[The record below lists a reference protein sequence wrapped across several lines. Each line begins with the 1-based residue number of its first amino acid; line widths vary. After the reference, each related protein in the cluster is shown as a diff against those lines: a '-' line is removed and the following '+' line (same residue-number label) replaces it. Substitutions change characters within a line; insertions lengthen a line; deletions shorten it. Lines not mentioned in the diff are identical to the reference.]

1 MRRSPVPVAV
11 IALAVLLV
19 GVLAYGLIAG
29 KTGTNLDTAVKRG
42 QRPVAPDAALALPI
56 LGDDTATASIASMKG
71 HVVVLNIWAS
81 WCEPCKAEAPLLSAV
96 NDALKKTGEG
106 QVLGVTHQDT
116 TNKSI
121 AFAKDYGYT
130 FPSVRDVDSKLYEAY
145 GATGQPE
152 TYFIDQ
158 QGRVAAIS
166 RSVVTVDFT
175 NRALAALGVK
185 ARVPANTPDPS

>member
-11 IALAVLLV
+11 VALAVLLV
-19 GVLAYGLIAG
+19 GVLAYGLLAG
-29 KTGTNLDTAVKRG
+29 KSGTNLDTAIKRG

-56 LGDDTATASIASMKG
+56 LGDAATKTSLAAQKG

-81 WCEPCKAEAPLLSAV
+81 WCAPCKDEAPLLSAV

-106 QVLGVTHQDT
+106 QVLGVTHQDPSS
-116 TNKSI
+116 KSLQ
-121 AFAKDYGYT
+121 FAKDYKYT
-130 FPSVRDVDSKLYEAY
+130 FPSVRDVDSKLYEAF

-158 QGRVAAIS
+158 EGRVAAIS
-166 RSVVTVDFT
+166 RSPITVDFT
-175 NRALAALGVK
+175 NRALTALGVK
-185 ARVPANTPDPS
+185 ARVPANTPDTA